1 MNAVADPAP
10 VDDRVLA
17 LRAGG
22 ERLGVAARLVREV
35 TRLPRLTRVP
45 HAPRALLG
53 LANIR
58 GAVVPVLSLADLVDR
73 PGGGEQRVVLV
84 EDGAIFGLA
93 VDGVDQLVGA
103 GEASAP
109 RTLELAALLAERMPS
124 GQGQRGRGGDVPE
137 ASAAEVAD
145 QDLLQL
151 LSFALDDQEFALPL
165 GAIEEVLRLPD
176 TVALVPHADAVAIGS
191 ASVRGALLPLL
202 SLRALLAMP
211 PAEATPRSRVVVA
224 RIGVYRVGL
233 LVDAV
238 RGVERVPEGV
248 IDPVPQVL
256 TRGRAEARIQ
266 AICRLDGGDRLVSV
280 LAAEHLLRE
289 DITARLSQGGTRIE
303 TAEAAME
310 ATGEQFL
317 LFRIGESAF
326 GLPIAAVE
334 EVVPLP
340 DMLTRLPKAPSFVKG
355 VMNLRGAVVP
365 VIDQAERFGET
376 GASGARRRIVVVRIG
391 DLQAGFVVDSASEV
405 LRIAADALRPAP
417 EFGSEEMR
425 VFERVANLAEQD
437 RIVLIV
443 SPRELLDR
451 AEQDLLR
458 SMAIP
463 S

>member
-10 VDDRVLA
+10 VNDRVLA

-84 EDGAIFGLA
+84 QDGALFGLA
-93 VDGVDQLVGA
+93 VDGVDQLV
-103 GEASAP
+103 
-109 RTLELAALLAERMPS
+109 
-124 GQGQRGRGGDVPE
+124 GDVPE

-165 GAIEEVLRLPD
+165 GAIEEVLRLPG

-289 DITARLSQGGTRIE
+289 DITARLSQGGARIE

-376 GASGARRRIVVVRIG
+376 GVAGARRCFVVVRIG
-391 DLQAGFVVDSASEV
+391 DLRAGFVVDSASEV

-417 EFGSEEMR
+417 EFGNEEMR